1 MSDQPLT
8 ADRMVSAA
16 PVLGSSLS
24 RRHGIFAVTIG
35 NTLEYYDFTVY
46 TFFAVMIG
54 RQFFPVDNPWSNL
67 LLSVATFGVGFL
79 TRPVGAI
86 FIGALADRSGRRAAL
101 NVSIVLMALGT
112 ALIAFTPGYATLGV
126 AAPILL
132 VVGRLVQG
140 FAAGG
145 ETGSAA
151 SYMIEVAPQAER
163 GYFGSWTNAGQGLA
177 LVLAGIVAIG
187 LSATLPQA
195 DVERWGWRVAF
206 AVGLLIVP
214 VGIYVRRHIPET
226 IESASVHGSTGAVLK
241 EIVRSQLRTVIL
253 GILTILGGTVSYFVS
268 TYMTSYAITT
278 LHLPTS
284 AALLVPFAAGV
295 SVVVPTLLGG
305 WLSDRIGRKPV
316 LIWPRILLILVAY
329 PAFLYLTAQPS
340 ALSLILMTCVIMGL
354 HSLSGGLM
362 LVLVPE
368 LLPRAVRT
376 TGFALIYAVGVCVF
390 GGSTQVVLT
399 WLIKITGDPLS
410 PAYYLMLANAISVAA
425 MCLLEESRG
434 RPLD

>member
-1 MSDQPLT
+1 MAEQLVSSDRPIAPPL
-8 ADRMVSAA
+8 
-16 PVLGSSLS
+16 LGVNLS
-24 RRHGIFAVTIG
+24 RRRGILAVTIG
-35 NTLEYYDFTVY
+35 NTIEYYDFTIY

-54 RQFFPVDNPWSNL
+54 RQFFPVANPLSNL

-86 FIGALADRSGRRAAL
+86 FIGALADRLGRRPAL
-101 NVSIVLMALGT
+101 TVSIILMALGT
-112 ALIAFTPGYATLGV
+112 AMLAFTPGYATLGI

-132 VVGRLVQG
+132 VIGRLIQG

-145 ETGSAA
+145 EVGAAA
-151 SYMIEVAPQAER
+151 SYMIEVAPTAER

-177 LVLAGIVAIG
+177 LILAGIIAIG
-187 LSATLPQA
+187 LSIVLPQSSLE
-195 DVERWGWRVAF
+195 VWGWRVAF
-206 AVGLLIVP
+206 AIGLLIVP

-226 IESASVHGSTGAVLK
+226 IEGVSAHDNTGAVMRELAGPQRR
-241 EIVRSQLRTVIL
+241 IVIL

-284 AALLVPFAAGV
+284 AALWVPLAAGV

-305 WLSDRIGRKPV
+305 WLSDYVGRKPV
-316 LIWPRILLILVAY
+316 LIWPRVVLILAAY
-329 PAFLYLTAQPS
+329 PAFQYLTAYPS

-362 LVLVPE
+362 LVLLPE

-376 TGFALIYAVGVCVF
+376 TGFAFIYAVGVCVF

-399 WLIKITGDPLS
+399 WLIGITGDPVS
-410 PAYYLMLANAISVAA
+410 PAYYLILANAISVVAIF
-425 MCLLEESRG
+425 LLDESKG
-434 RPLD
+434 RALD

>member
-1 MSDQPLT
+1 MSDQGLT
-8 ADRMVSAA
+8 ADRMVTSPA
-16 PVLGSSLS
+16 LGASIS

-35 NTLEYYDFTVY
+35 NTIEYYDFTVY

-54 RQFFPVDNPWSNL
+54 RQFFPTESALGSL
-67 LLSVATFGVGFL
+67 LLAVATFGVGFL
-79 TRPVGAI
+79 TRPIGAVVIGAI
-86 FIGALADRSGRRAAL
+86 ADRIGRRSAL
-101 NVSIVLMALGT
+101 NLSIVLMALGT
-112 ALIAFTPGYATLGV
+112 AIIAFTPGYARLGL

-132 VVGRLVQG
+132 VLGRLLQG

-145 ETGSAA
+145 EVGSAA
-151 SYMIEVAPQAER
+151 SYMIEIAPANER
-163 GYFGSWTNAGQGLA
+163 GYLGSWTNAGQGLA
-177 LVLAGIVAIG
+177 LILAGIVAMG
-187 LSATLPQA
+187 LSALLSPA
-195 DVERWGWRVAF
+195 DIAAWGWRAAF

-226 IESASVHGSTGAVLK
+226 VERSTTHASTGAVLK
-241 EIVRSQLRTVIL
+241 DVVFGQTRIVIL
-253 GILTILGGTVSYFVS
+253 GVLTIIGGTVSYFVS

-278 LHLPTS
+278 LKLPTS

-295 SVVVPTLLGG
+295 SVVIPTLFGG

-316 LIWPRILLILVAY
+316 LIWPRILLIALAY
-329 PAFLYLTAQPS
+329 PSFLYRTAHPS
-340 ALSLILMTCVIMGL
+340 ATSLVLMTGVIMGL

-362 LVLVPE
+362 LVLLPE

-399 WLIKITGDPLS
+399 WLIGVTGDPLS
-410 PAYYLMLANAISVAA
+410 PAYYLILANAISVIAIW
-425 MCLLEESRG
+425 LLEETNG
-434 RPLD
+434 RALD